1 MSDNI
6 FSCLYAIFT
15 YTDCITVISGLSPEL
30 PRGDV
35 EAVWY
40 KGEIGKPWDGTSLFA
55 ILFGAHRLS
64 ALAGDRPESFVSEM
78 CSIYINVCTFTIL
91 DQVLERDDNEQVKV
105 QLNILLGHKEDDA
118 EDFSQRTEN
127 IRVEFD
133 DQEDCYHHITN
144 SIANTQ
150 TENYFLSILQHLM
163 FVREDPFV
171 R

>member
-1 MSDNI
+1 MGRTLI
-6 FSCLYAIFT
+6 FCHFFWSAPPLR
-15 YTDCITVISGLSPEL
+15 P
-30 PRGDV
+30 
-35 EAVWY
+35 
-40 KGEIGKPWDGTSLFA
+40 
-55 ILFGAHRLS
+55 S
-64 ALAGDRPESFVSEM
+64 ALAGDNPESFVSEM
-78 CSIYINVCTFTIL
+78 CSVYINVCTIL
-91 DQVLERDDNEQVKV
+91 GQVLERDDNEQVKV